1 MPVYNRLFAALLLL
15 AGSLIYTNPAPAA
28 NALPEDRSKAVIL
41 AYTRIGEDDKPDESL
56 TEEQFIAHIRE
67 IKTGGYHVLP
77 LPDILDHLENNRP
90 LPPLTLAITL
100 DGAYRS
106 AMQNAVPH
114 LLAENLPFTVFYAA
128 DPLDQH
134 DSDYAS
140 WQDLKSLKK
149 HKNVTLATLPASYS
163 HVAHATRTEMLAA
176 LNKARQRHREEFAAE
191 SPYLAYPFGEYALE
205 LKDLAQTQ
213 GFKAAFGLH
222 SGAAYPGADLYAL
235 PRFTMTEQYGDPDRL
250 RMVARALPLPTTD
263 IEPADP
269 NIKANSFY
277 TGFTLPGA
285 LSTQTEQLS
294 CFISGHGRASIVQ
307 LGNRIEIREDTGLL
321 DDERIRLNCT
331 MPGPNNENNEAQ
343 WRWLGLLYF
352 RNPERDEPRIPPAQN
367 ASAYSQSQSSMSP

>member
-140 WQDLKSLKK
+140 WQDLKSLKNTK
-149 HKNVTLATLPASYS
+149 TLHSPPSRPATATSPTPRAQKCSPPLIKPAS
-163 HVAHATRTEMLAA
+163 ATVK
-176 LNKARQRHREEFAAE
+176 NSPQKAPT
-191 SPYLAYPFGEYALE
+191 SPI
-205 LKDLAQTQ
+205 
-213 GFKAAFGLH
+213 H
-222 SGAAYPGADLYAL
+222 S
-235 PRFTMTEQYGDPDRL
+235 
-250 RMVARALPLPTTD
+250 
-263 IEPADP
+263 
-269 NIKANSFY
+269 ANTRS
-277 TGFTLPGA
+277 
-285 LSTQTEQLS
+285 
-294 CFISGHGRASIVQ
+294 
-307 LGNRIEIREDTGLL
+307 N
-321 DDERIRLNCT
+321 
-331 MPGPNNENNEAQ
+331 
-343 WRWLGLLYF
+343 
-352 RNPERDEPRIPPAQN
+352 
-367 ASAYSQSQSSMSP
+367 